1 MKKILLTGGLGYI
14 GSYFFDNFKNNYD
27 IKIFDNNLFQKN
39 LTKDLNLIQKDIRD
53 IEKKDLENYEIII
66 HMGELSNDPLGQLN
80 EKLTNLINHEATINL
95 LKLANKTSIKKFIY
109 MSSASVYGFT
119 KKIVDENS
127 ITNPLTAYSKAK
139 IENEQ
144 FILKNNFTFESI
156 ILRNST
162 AFGYS
167 SNLRLDLVVNDLT
180 YSGFKNKEIKL
191 QSDGSPKRP
200 LVHIHDICY
209 LIDLLINDERNLNN
223 EIFNV
228 GSEEMNFSVKEI
240 AKTVQHVLNINKV
253 SLGEYDPDQRSYE
266 VSFKKLYKFF
276 PNYKIKYNL
285 QKGIEDLVKNL
296 ELHNIK
302 NNEYRI
308 NYLKK
313 LLIEKK
319 INENLYWLK

>member
-14 GSYFFDNFKNNYD
+14 GSYFFDNFKNSYD
-27 IKIFDNNLFQKN
+27 IKIFDNNLFQKK

-53 IEKKDLENYEIII
+53 LEKKDLENYEIII

-80 EKLTNLINHEATINL
+80 ENLTNLINHEATINL

-119 KKIVDENS
+119 KKIVDEKS

-139 IENEQ
+139 IANEQ
-144 FILKNNFTFESI
+144 YILKNNFTFESI

-180 YSGFKNKEIKL
+180 YSGFKNNEIKL
-191 QSDGSPKRP
+191 LSDGSPKRP

-253 SLGEYDPDQRSYE
+253 SLGEHDPDQRSYE
-266 VSFKKLYKFF
+266 VSFKKLYKYF

-285 QKGIEDLVKNL
+285 KNGIEDLVRNL
-296 ELHNIK
+296 EIHKMK